1 MKQHMRRSAV
11 APALIVGVAVGHAL
25 GATSAGAEPGVTS
38 DSQSLADAITDGL
51 KPHPDLEGDTVPGVD
66 YTAVASRHD
75 EVTNPSLSAVDPI
88 GHPALN
94 CTFNPWLIGAGETL

>member
-11 APALIVGVAVGHAL
+11 AAALIMGVAVGHGL

-51 KPHPDLEGDTVPGVD
+51 KPQPDLEG
-66 YTAVASRHD
+66 
-75 EVTNPSLSAVDPI
+75 
-88 GHPALN
+88 
-94 CTFNPWLIGAGETL
+94 ETL